1 MIDFFLF
8 CSEGW
13 RRRRRADQKPAA
25 RNGASSGPFLT
36 KEDLHMDRRQ
46 KLAARSGGSS
56 GPFLTDEDI
65 PLDKRQRM
73 VDQTQEIYDP
83 DEDF

>member
-13 RRRRRADQKPAA
+13 RRRRRRRRADQK
-25 RNGASSGPFLT
+25 
-36 KEDLHMDRRQ
+36 Q
-46 KLAARSGGSS
+46 AARSGASS

-65 PLDKRQRM
+65 PMAKRQRM
-73 VDQTQEIYDP
+73 VDQTKEIYDP